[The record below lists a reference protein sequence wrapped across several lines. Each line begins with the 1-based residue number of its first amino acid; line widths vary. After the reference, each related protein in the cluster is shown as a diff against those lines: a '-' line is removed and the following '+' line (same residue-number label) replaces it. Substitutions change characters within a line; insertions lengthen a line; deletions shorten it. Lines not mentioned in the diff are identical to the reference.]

1 MFIKVKKIVGTYP
14 NIPIKGIIHIGAHE
28 AEEYES
34 YKEIGVDKQVWV
46 EANPVLAEGITNRFS
61 EDNNIRVFNEAI
73 YDSENEMEF
82 KISNNGQ
89 SSSLLELGVH
99 TRLFPTVHYIDKFK
113 VVTKRFDT
121 LVSEENINVSD
132 YNFLNVDIQGADLN
146 AIMSFSEHID
156 HMDFIYSEFN
166 TVEVY
171 QGCHLIAEMD
181 KYLFERGFTRTLTH
195 EYQMDGANE
204 TITPIGLGRIPGHW
218 GDALYVKTNL
228 L

>member
-1 MFIKVKKIVGTYP
+1 MKMNKPFLMILILIVLTILIFELISADIWYP
-14 NIPIKGIIHIGAHE
+14 GSLHQHTGYSTIEGYDGNPDTDSDNCLPIGLELNFQGYTV
-28 AEEYES
+28 AE
-34 YKEIGVDKQVWV
+34 
-46 EANPVLAEGITNRFS
+46 LAEDAGSLGLRYLGFS
-61 EDNNIRVFNEAI
+61 DHSYCV
-73 YDSENEMEF
+73 DS
-82 KISNNGQ
+82 
-89 SSSLLELGVH
+89 
-99 TRLFPTVHYIDKFK
+99 
-113 VVTKRFDT
+113 
-121 LVSEENINVSD
+121 
-132 YNFLNVDIQGADLN
+132 
-146 AIMSFSEHID
+146 
-156 HMDFIYSEFN
+156 SEFN